1 MEPRIRAAVVAC
13 VPLMAGGGIME
24 RSMKRTAQIALA
36 TALLVGGATLATA
49 QNGPP
54 TQEYLPARWNS
65 NLYDNYYNSYAPHCY
80 GRFYNLAPYYWP
92 GDYPGAPAYRYLAC
106 WGYYPG
112 APAYRYW
119 GWR

>member
-1 MEPRIRAAVVAC
+1 MKRAAR
-13 VPLMAGGGIME
+13 IM
-24 RSMKRTAQIALA
+24 LA
-36 TALLVGGATLATA
+36 TALLIGGATFATA
-49 QNGPP
+49 QDGPP
-54 TQEYLPARWNS
+54 AGGYLVAGWSPNS
-65 NLYDNYYNSYAPHCY
+65 HYSYYNYAGPCY

-112 APAYRYW
+112 AYEYW

>member
-1 MEPRIRAAVVAC
+1 
-13 VPLMAGGGIME
+13 
-24 RSMKRTAQIALA
+24 MKRTAPIALA
-36 TALLVGGATLATA
+36 TALLIGGVALATA

-54 TQEYLPARWNS
+54 AER
-65 NLYDNYYNSYAPHCY
+65 YYNYAGPCH

-106 WGYYPG
+106 WAYYPG
-112 APAYRYW
+112 AYEYW

>member
-1 MEPRIRAAVVAC
+1 MNRVEREGF
-13 VPLMAGGGIME
+13 LGGGGGVTE
-24 RSMKRTAQIALA
+24 KTMKRTAQVGL
-36 TALLVGGATLATA
+36 TMALLIGGATLALA

-54 TQEYLPARWNS
+54 
-65 NLYDNYYNSYAPHCY
+65 NLYNAYDNYAASCH

-112 APAYRYW
+112 AYQYW

>member
-1 MEPRIRAAVVAC
+1 MEK
-13 VPLMAGGGIME
+13 
-24 RSMKRTAQIALA
+24 SMKRTAQVALA
-36 TALLVGGATLATA
+36 TALLVGGATLASA

-54 TQEYLPARWNS
+54 AIRYLPPRLQPD
-65 NLYDNYYNSYAPHCY
+65 LYNVYYNYAEPCH

-112 APAYRYW
+112 AYQFW